1 MCSRTKPINI
11 KRDDSEDD
19 AVDHVHL
26 DDTFMKRVQ
35 LSVIEAKRKIMK
47 KDITPTIEIT
57 GETGVSIV
65 IGDTVE
71 QSGKEYMVIY
81 RGNDTKH
88 HTPFIKIPKDKF
100 VYVYFGGMN
109 GCRIFIKSK
118 LLRVMFDRCDEC
130 QISVRTPI
138 IGVVDF
144 YKCKSATIS
153 FRIADPLLT
162 PHDVPFPLVT
172 VEDCANIQFFQSVES
187 VLFAVKLSVDIYG
200 TITDTTTGQRLAQ
213 YDLGKIMWDPNEQ
226 NFVTLSRTNGF
237 ASVSSDYSLQQISHT
252 LFIDS
257 SPDLLGTTPE
267 FRR

>member
-1 MCSRTKPINI
+1 MCSRTKPIDI
-11 KRDDSEDD
+11 KRNPGVED
-19 AVDHVHL
+19 VQL
-26 DDTFMKRVQ
+26 DDTFMKRVE

-47 KDITPTIEIT
+47 KDVTPTIEIT
-57 GETGVSIV
+57 NETGVSIV
-65 IGDTVE
+65 IGDTIDP
-71 QSGKEYMVIY
+71 SGKEYMVIY

-88 HTPFIKIPKDKF
+88 HTPFIKLPKDKF

-109 GCRIFIKSK
+109 GCRVFIKSK

-144 YKCKSATIS
+144 YKCKNATIS
-153 FRIADPLLT
+153 FRIADSLL
-162 PHDVPFPLVT
+162 DAPFPLVT
-172 VEDCANIQFFQSVES
+172 IEDCSNIQFFQSVES
-187 VLFAVKLSVDIYG
+187 VLFAVKMSVDIYG
-200 TITDTTTGQRLAQ
+200 TITDTNTGQRLAQ
-213 YDLGKIMWDPNEQ
+213 YDLGKIMWDSNEQ

-237 ASVSSDYSLQQISHT
+237 ASVSSDYSLHQISHT

-267 FRR
+267 FRK